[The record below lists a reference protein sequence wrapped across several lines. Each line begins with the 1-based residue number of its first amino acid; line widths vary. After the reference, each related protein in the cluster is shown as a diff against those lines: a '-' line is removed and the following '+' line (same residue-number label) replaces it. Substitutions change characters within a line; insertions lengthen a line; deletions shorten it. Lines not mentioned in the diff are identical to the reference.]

1 MWRRCVGNLS
11 TLLEATAF
19 RLPVVASS
27 VGGNVEV
34 LSRGGDLLV
43 PAKDV
48 GALFASVA
56 QLLADPPAREE
67 IGRETRRV
75 IANHYSLDVMLAT
88 LDTMYQCVLG
98 DNPC

>member
-1 MWRRCVGNLS
+1 
-11 TLLEATAF
+11 LLEAMAF
-19 RLPVVASS
+19 RLPVIASS

-34 LSRGGDLLV
+34 LSRGGGLLV

-48 GALFASVA
+48 GALSASVA

-67 IGRETRRV
+67 IGREARRV
-75 IANHYSLDVMLAT
+75 IANHYSLDVMLGT